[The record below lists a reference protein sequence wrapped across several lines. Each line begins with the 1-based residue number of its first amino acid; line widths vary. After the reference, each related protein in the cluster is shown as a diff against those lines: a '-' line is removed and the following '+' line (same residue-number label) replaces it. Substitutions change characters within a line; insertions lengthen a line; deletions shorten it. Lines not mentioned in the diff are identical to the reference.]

1 MRKFSLFSLALLSLA
16 AMNSCT
22 EKLDEA
28 PAAPSQDS
36 FRTINVRASLES
48 GEQSTKTLWKDGAG
62 LRWSEFDG
70 SLFGLIDN
78 KGTNKVVESFSINSD
93 GTASFK
99 GTVAADAAHFFAY
112 YPKVEAAGGGDGD
125 LTINFPIAALQTQQI
140 AGTVD
145 LSSNML
151 ALVGKAPVELG
162 ESTDY
167 SAAME
172 LQSSLARFIIYSEK
186 GCSDKV
192 KSVTLA
198 SSNNVNING
207 LWVVIKMW
215 NGEGRSFLA
224 GDQKSKTT
232 VNLETAYDLTGVTS
246 QETAS
251 GIYMG
256 LCPANLPSGYVCEV
270 VTDKGKY
277 TFETSSAKEFKAG
290 TIHNIALNIDK
301 GQFEST
307 ASEVLF
313 FPNGN
318 EPVPQGVAKEGNT
331 LYLGATKAT
340 YGGEAVTM
348 TPEDCVLIS
357 ENSDETDA
365 SSWAAA
371 SWENTNNY
379 NLQIVVAKNKT
390 AAARDCKVYMVYKGI
405 RSKNYVAV
413 HQDPGTGLPVIVP
426 SLTLKHEAEIVYGGE
441 TVAEAAE
448 LKLTV
453 DGVEVSGSDV
463 DGYLADSKYGVT
475 LNCAGATATC
485 NAGVIS
491 IVFPENSAATAKNF
505 KLTVKT
511 EDGSAECT
519 FTQAANPGGETP
531 SHTFEYTLITNAAD
545 GSKSTGF
552 GPGEGAVGDWYRF
565 ENVKIDG
572 KAYAPGDELKQL
584 VDSEIFKELFANAL
598 VFAELEDNDVQ
609 VPGTDPLTSVED
621 MKQFVTLEAW
631 NDGGAAIYVRIK
643 LAKNDSGKRR
653 TFKICAKDGDGSVL
667 TTVVYFQNI

>member
-1 MRKFSLFSLALLSLA
+1 MRKFGLFSLALLSLA

-36 FRTINVRASLES
+36 FRTINVLASLES
-48 GEQSTKTLWKDGAG
+48 GEQSTKTLWKDGEG
-62 LRWSEFDG
+62 LHWSESDG
-70 SLFGLIDN
+70 SLLGLIDD

-93 GTASFK
+93 GTASFT
-99 GTVAADAAHFFAY
+99 GTVAADAAHFFTY
-112 YPKVEAAGGGDGD
+112 YPKVDAAGGGEGD
-125 LTINFPIAALQTQQI
+125 LTINFPIAAVQTQQT
-140 AGTVD
+140 AGAVD
-145 LSSNML
+145 LSSGKL

-162 ESTDY
+162 ESSDY

-172 LQSSLARFIIYSEK
+172 LQSSLARFIIYSGK

-192 KSVTLA
+192 KSVTLSA
-198 SSNNVNING
+198 SGNVNING
-207 LWVVIKMW
+207 QWVVVKIW
-215 NGEGRSFLA
+215 AGGGRSFFG
-224 GDQKSKTT
+224 GDQTSKTT
-232 VNLETAYDLTGVTS
+232 VNLENEYDLSGVTS

-256 LCPANLPSGYVCEV
+256 LCPANLASGYVCEV

-290 TIHNIALNIDK
+290 AIHNIALNLDK

-307 ASEVLF
+307 ANEVLF
-313 FPNGN
+313 FPGGN
-318 EPVPQGVAKEGNT
+318 EYATRSVSNNASAFE
-331 LYLGATKAT
+331 LGATTAT
-340 YGGEAVTM
+340 YGGEPITM

-357 ENSDETDA
+357 ENSDGSDA
-365 SSWAAA
+365 SSWATAN
-371 SWENTNNY
+371 WVNTNDY
-379 NLQIVVAKNKT
+379 NLRIAVAKNKT
-390 AAARDCKVYMVYKGI
+390 AAARDCKVYLVYKGI

-426 SLTLKHEAEIVYGGE
+426 SLVLKHEAEIAYGGE

-463 DGYLADSKYGVT
+463 DDYLADSKYGVA
-475 LNCAGATATC
+475 LNCSGATATC

-491 IVFPENSAATAKNF
+491 IVFPENTAATAKNF

-511 EDGSAECT
+511 EDGSAECA
-519 FTQAANPGGETP
+519 FIQAANPGGETP
-531 SHTFEYTLITNAAD
+531 SHTFEYTLRGGVPD

-552 GPGEGAVGDWYRF
+552 SPEERTWNDYYF
-565 ENVKIDG
+565 LSNIKIDG
-572 KAYAPGDELKQL
+572 KAYAPSELKQL
-584 VDSEIFKELFANAL
+584 IDSDIYQELLSKAL
-598 VFAELEDNDVQ
+598 VFTALEENDVQ
-609 VPGTDPLTSVED
+609 VPGIDPLTSVEE
-621 MKQFVTLEAW
+621 MKQFVILESV
-631 NDGGAAIYVRIK
+631 NEGGSEINIRIK
-643 LAKNDSGKRR
+643 LLKNDTGKRR
-653 TFKICAKDGDGSVL
+653 TFKICATASDGSVL
-667 TTVVYFQNI
+667 TTVVYFQNA

>member
-1 MRKFSLFSLALLSLA
+1 MRKFGLFSLALLSLA

-36 FRTINVRASLES
+36 FRTINVRASFES
-48 GEQSTKTLWKDGAG
+48 GKESTKTLWKDGEG
-62 LRWSEFDG
+62 LHWAESDG
-70 SLFGLIDN
+70 SLFGLVDN
-78 KGTNKVVESFSINSD
+78 KGTNNVVESFSINSD
-93 GTASFK
+93 GTASFTGK
-99 GTVAADAAHFFAY
+99 VAADAAHFFTY
-112 YPKVEAAGGGDGD
+112 YPKVEAAGGGEGD
-125 LTINFPIAALQTQQI
+125 LTINFPIAAVQTQQT

-172 LQSSLARFIIYSEK
+172 LQSSLVRFIIYSAK

-198 SSNNVNING
+198 ASGNVNING
-207 LWVVIKMW
+207 FWVVVKIW
-215 NGEGRSFLA
+215 AGGGRSFLA

-256 LCPANLPSGYVCEV
+256 LCPANLANGYVCEV

-290 TIHNIALNIDK
+290 TIHNIALNLDK

-318 EPVPQGVAKEGNT
+318 DPVPQGVAKEGNT
-331 LYLGATKAT
+331 LYLGPTKAT

-357 ENSDETDA
+357 ENSDGTDA
-365 SSWAAA
+365 SSWATA
-371 SWENTNNY
+371 SWVNTDDY
-379 NLQIVVAKNKT
+379 NLRIVVAKNKT
-390 AAARDCKVYMVYKGI
+390 AAARECKVHMVYKGI

-426 SLTLKHEAEIVYGGE
+426 SLTLKHEAEIAYDGE

-475 LNCAGATATC
+475 LSCAGATATC

-511 EDGSAECT
+511 EDGSAECA

-531 SHTFEYTLITNAAD
+531 SHTFEYTLITNAGD
-545 GSKSTGF
+545 GAKVGCNS
-552 GPGEGAVGDWYRF
+552 GEGSAGDWYRF
-565 ENVKIDG
+565 ENIKIDG
-572 KAYAPGDELKQL
+572 KAYAAGDELKQL
-584 VDSEIFKELFANAL
+584 VDSEIFKELFVNAL
-598 VFAELEDNDVQ
+598 VFDELGEKDVEN
-609 VPGTDPLTSVED
+609 PGVDPLTSVEE

-643 LAKNDSGKRR
+643 LTRNDTGKRR
-653 TFKICAKDGDGSVL
+653 TFKILSKAGDGSVL
-667 TTVVYFQNI
+667 ATVVYFQNV

>member
-1 MRKFSLFSLALLSLA
+1 MRKFGLFSLALLSCA

-28 PAAPSQDS
+28 PDAPAQDS

-48 GEQSTKTLWKDGAG
+48 GEQSTKTLWKDGEG
-62 LRWSEFDG
+62 LRWSESDG

-78 KGTNKVVESFSINSD
+78 KGTNKLVESFSINPD
-93 GTASFK
+93 GTASFA
-99 GTVAADAAHFFAY
+99 GTVAADAAHFFTY
-112 YPKVEAAGGGDGD
+112 YPKVDAAGGGDGD
-125 LTINFPIAALQTQQI
+125 LTINFPIAAVQTQQT

-145 LSSNML
+145 LSSGKL

-172 LQSSLARFIIYSEK
+172 LQSSLARFIIYSAK
-186 GCSDKV
+186 SCSDKV
-192 KSVTLA
+192 KSVTL
-198 SSNNVNING
+198 SSSGNVNING
-207 LWVVIKMW
+207 LWVTIKMW

-232 VNLETAYDLTGVTS
+232 VNLDTPYDLSGVTS

-256 LCPANLPSGYVCEV
+256 VCPASLAGGYVCEV

-277 TFETSSAKEFKAG
+277 TFETASAKEFKAG
-290 TIHNIALNIDK
+290 TIHNIALNLDK

-307 ASEVLF
+307 ATDVLF
-313 FPNGN
+313 FPGGN

-331 LYLGATKAT
+331 LYLGPTKAT
-340 YGGEAVTM
+340 YGGEAVAM
-348 TPEDCVLIS
+348 TPEDCILIS
-357 ENSDETDA
+357 ENPDGSDA

-379 NLQIVVAKNKT
+379 NLRIVVAKNKT
-390 AAARDCKVYMVYKGI
+390 AAARECKVYMVYKGI
-405 RSKNYVAV
+405 RSKNYISVR
-413 HQDPGTGLPVIVP
+413 QDPGTGLPVIVP
-426 SLTLKHEAEIVYGGE
+426 SLVLKHEAEIAYGGE
-441 TVAEAAE
+441 TVSEAAE

-453 DGVEVSGSDV
+453 DGVEVSGADV
-463 DGYLADSKYGVT
+463 DGYLSDSKYGVA
-475 LNCAGATATC
+475 LSCAGTTASC

-491 IVFPENSAATAKNF
+491 IVFPENSAAVAKNF

-511 EDGSAECT
+511 EDGSAECA
-519 FTQAANPGGETP
+519 FIQAANPGGETP

-552 GPGEGAVGDWYRF
+552 GPDKGAVGDWYRF
-565 ENVKIDG
+565 ENIKIDG

-584 VDSEIFKELFANAL
+584 VDSEIFRELFANAL

-609 VPGTDPLTSVED
+609 VPGTDPLTSVEE
-621 MKQFVTLEAW
+621 MKQFVTFEAW

-653 TFKICAKDGDGSVL
+653 TFKICAKAGDGSVL
-667 TTVVYFQNI
+667 TTVVYFQNA

>member
-1 MRKFSLFSLALLSLA
+1 MRKFGLFSLALLSFA

-22 EKLDEA
+22 EKLDET
-28 PAAPSQDS
+28 PSAPSQES
-36 FRTINVRASLES
+36 FRTINVRASIES
-48 GEQSTKTLWKDGAG
+48 GDQSTKTLWKDGEG
-62 LRWSEFDG
+62 LRWSESDG
-70 SLFGLIDN
+70 SLFGLVDN
-78 KGTNKVVESFSINSD
+78 KGTNKLVESFSINSD
-93 GTASFK
+93 GTASFT
-99 GTVAADAAHFFAY
+99 GTVASDAAHFFTY
-112 YPKVEAAGGGDGD
+112 YPKVDAAGGGDGD
-125 LTINFPIAALQTQQI
+125 LTINFPIAAVQTQQA

-145 LSSNML
+145 LSSGML

-172 LQSSLARFIIYSEK
+172 LQSSLARFIIYSAK

-192 KSVTLA
+192 KSVSFA

-207 LWVVIKMW
+207 LWVVVKMW
-215 NGEGRSFLA
+215 KGEGRSFLA

-232 VNLETAYDLTGVTS
+232 VNLETAYDLSGVTS
-246 QETAS
+246 KETAS

-256 LCPANLPSGYVCEV
+256 LCPAKLESGYVCEV

-290 TIHNIALNIDK
+290 AIHNIALNLDK

-318 EPVPQGVAKEGNT
+318 DPVPQGVAKEGST

-357 ENSDETDA
+357 ENPDGSDA
-365 SSWAAA
+365 SFWATA

-379 NLQIVVAKNKT
+379 NLRIVVAKNKT
-390 AAARDCKVYMVYKGI
+390 AAARECKVYMVYKGI
-405 RSKNYVAV
+405 RSKNYVTV
-413 HQDPGTGLPVIVP
+413 RQDPGTGLPVIVP
-426 SLTLKHEAEIVYGGE
+426 SLTLKHEAEIAYSGE
-441 TVAEAAE
+441 TVSEAAE

-463 DGYLADSKYGVT
+463 DGYLADSKYGVA
-475 LNCAGATATC
+475 LNCSGATVSC
-485 NAGVIS
+485 NAGTIS
-491 IVFPENSAATAKNF
+491 IVFPENTAAVAKNF
-505 KLTVKT
+505 KLAVKT
-511 EDGSAECT
+511 EDGSAECA
-519 FTQAANPGGETP
+519 FAQAANPGGETP
-531 SHTFEYTLITNAAD
+531 SHTFEYTLVTNAGD
-545 GSKSTGF
+545 GAKVGCNS
-552 GPGEGAVGDWYRF
+552 GEGSAGDWYRF
-565 ENVKIDG
+565 ENIKIDG
-572 KAYAPGDELKQL
+572 KAYLPGDELKQL
-584 VDSEIFKELFANAL
+584 VGSDVFKELFSNAL
-598 VFAELEDNDVQ
+598 VFAELEENDVQ
-609 VPGTDPLTSVED
+609 VPGTDPLTSVEE

-653 TFKICAKDGDGSVL
+653 TFKICATASDGSVL
-667 TTVVYFQNI
+667 TTVVYFQNA